1 MQNWQVNKMG
11 QSTIVWYNM
20 DISPLDA
27 SLNRIH
33 YTGNEF
39 NHGIIR
45 EHWQMANT
53 LTLVKKS

>member
-1 MQNWQVNKMG
+1 MG

-53 LTLVKKS
+53 LTLVKTS